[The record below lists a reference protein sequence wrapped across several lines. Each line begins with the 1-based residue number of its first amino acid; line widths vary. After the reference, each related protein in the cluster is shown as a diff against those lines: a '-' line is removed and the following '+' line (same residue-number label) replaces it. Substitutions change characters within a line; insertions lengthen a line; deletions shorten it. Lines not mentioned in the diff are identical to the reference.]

1 MRQDERE
8 GRIERRMYPDKGL
21 VTPKGEFRSS
31 LAELV
36 AANFRKLP
44 GR

>member
-1 MRQDERE
+1 VDKDEK
-8 GRIERRMYPDKGL
+8 IEERKLRMYPDKGL
-21 VTPKGEFRSS
+21 VHPKGEFRSS
-31 LAELV
+31 LADLV